1 MSVQNYVID
10 AGEAMENIRAIG
22 KLRVYPR
29 AGDDRV
35 EDSLIIPTVRPRFSL
50 RSGETVFTIG
60 SCFAREIEGYLDGFA
75 VPTLGLKLGP
85 DVVQGRPNSVLN
97 EYNAG
102 SMAQRIEW
110 AVAGRDTTGIEDA
123 TSPME
128 GGEVDLLL
136 SKGLPAQRDVLM
148 QVRGQIDR
156 VYSALPAAD
165 CVILTLGMTEVWR
178 DNETGLYLNRIPNP
192 REMRRND
199 GRYSFVNFTPD
210 GCYQQM
216 AQAVQRLRGGGVA
229 KVLVTVSPV
238 PLASTFERRDCV
250 ISNSYSKATLRVV
263 ADMLT
268 RDFDFVDY
276 FPSFEIVQSGGLDS
290 YMPDHV
296 HVKPAVVKRI
306 MRHLIANYVES

>member
-1 MSVQNYVID
+1 MSFSNIVISAAQALD
-10 AGEAMENIRAIG
+10 NARAAGKNRT
-22 KLRVYPR
+22 YPK
-29 AGDDRV
+29 AGDDRA
-35 EDSLIIPTVRPRFSL
+35 EEMLIIPSVQPRFSI
-50 RSGETVFTIG
+50 RPGETVFTIG
-60 SCFAREIEGYLDGFA
+60 SCFAREIEEYLTGFT
-75 VPTLGLKLGP
+75 VPTQGLKLGP
-85 DVVQGRPNSVLN
+85 ELVDGRPNSILN

-110 AVAGRDTTGIEDA
+110 AVAGRDTTAIAGLTTA
-123 TSPME
+123 ME

-136 SKGLPAQRDVLM
+136 SKGLAVSNDQLM
-148 QVRGQIDR
+148 QVRSLIDS

-178 DNETGLYLNRIPNP
+178 DEETGLYLNRIPNP
-192 REMRRND
+192 REMRRSA

-216 AQAVQRLRGGGVA
+216 AQAIQRLKAAGVA

-276 FPSFEIVQSGGLDS
+276 FPSYEIVQSGGLES
-290 YMPDHV
+290 YLPDHI
-296 HVKPAVVKRI
+296 HVKPIVVKRI

>member
-1 MSVQNYVID
+1 MNFPNIVIGAAEALD
-10 AGEAMENIRAIG
+10 NARAAGKMRA
-22 KLRVYPR
+22 YPKD
-29 AGDDRV
+29 GDDRV
-35 EDSLIIPTVRPRFSL
+35 EDTLIIPSVQPRFSI
-50 RSGETVFTIG
+50 RPGETVFTIG
-60 SCFAREIEGYLDGFA
+60 SCFAREIEEYLDGFT
-75 VPTLGLKLGP
+75 VPTQGLQLGP
-85 DVVQGRPNSVLN
+85 ELVDGRANSILN

-110 AVAGRDTTGIEDA
+110 AVAGRDTTSIAGV
-123 TSPME
+123 TSTLE

-136 SKGLPAQRDVLM
+136 SKGLPVSRDQLM
-148 QVRGQIDR
+148 QVRGLIDG
-156 VYSALPAAD
+156 VYSALPTAD

-192 REMRRND
+192 REMRRSA
-199 GRYSFVNFTPD
+199 GRYCFVNFTPD

-216 AQAVQRLRGGGVA
+216 AQAIQRLRAGGVT

-238 PLASTFERRDCV
+238 PLASTFEQRDCV

-276 FPSFEIVQSGGLDS
+276 FPSFEIVQSGGLES
-290 YMPDHV
+290 YLPDHI

-306 MRHLIANYVES
+306 MRHLVANYVVN